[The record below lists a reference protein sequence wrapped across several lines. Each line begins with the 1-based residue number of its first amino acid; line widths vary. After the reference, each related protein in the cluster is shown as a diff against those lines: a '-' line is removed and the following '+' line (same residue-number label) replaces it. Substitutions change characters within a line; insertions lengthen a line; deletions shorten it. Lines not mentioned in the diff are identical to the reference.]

1 MKTSIIVVNFNGEK
15 IIEACLNN
23 LLQSTYKDYE
33 IIVVDNN
40 STDKSIE
47 ILNKYIY
54 KIKLIRL
61 KENKG
66 FTGGNIE
73 GLKYAAGEIIVLVN
87 NDVEV
92 DAFWLEKLIKPI
104 IDSKDIGICASK
116 MIVYGTNT
124 IDSAGDGCTTTAR
137 GYKLGEGKLQ
147 SEFMKSKYVFG
158 ACGGAVAYRRKMLNE
173 IGFFDDDFFLIHE
186 DTDLNFRA
194 QLAGWKCY
202 FVYDAIVYHKVRT
215 TIGTMSNLAIY
226 YSVRNAEYVWLKNM
240 PLLLMI
246 KYLHHKII
254 QEILTL
260 LFFCI
265 KKKKYK
271 IYLKAKIDFIINIPK
286 LLKKRK
292 MVQKLREVPT
302 NHIDKAL
309 SSIFSKEVFE
319 LKRKKIFESKV
330 RW

>member
-104 IDSKDIGICASK
+104 IDSKQA
-116 MIVYGTNT
+116 T
-124 IDSAGDGCTTTAR
+124 I
-137 GYKLGEGKLQ
+137 
-147 SEFMKSKYVFG
+147 
-158 ACGGAVAYRRKMLNE
+158 
-173 IGFFDDDFFLIHE
+173 
-186 DTDLNFRA
+186 
-194 QLAGWKCY
+194 
-202 FVYDAIVYHKVRT
+202 
-215 TIGTMSNLAIY
+215 
-226 YSVRNAEYVWLKNM
+226 
-240 PLLLMI
+240 
-246 KYLHHKII
+246 II
-254 QEILTL
+254 
-260 LFFCI
+260 
-265 KKKKYK
+265 
-271 IYLKAKIDFIINIPK
+271 
-286 LLKKRK
+286 
-292 MVQKLREVPT
+292 
-302 NHIDKAL
+302 
-309 SSIFSKEVFE
+309 
-319 LKRKKIFESKV
+319 
-330 RW
+330 